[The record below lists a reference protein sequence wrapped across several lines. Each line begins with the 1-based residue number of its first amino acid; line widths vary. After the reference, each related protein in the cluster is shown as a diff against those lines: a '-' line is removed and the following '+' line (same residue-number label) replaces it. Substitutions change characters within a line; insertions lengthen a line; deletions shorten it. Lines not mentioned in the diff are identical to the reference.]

1 MTRGNRYREESPMNH
16 LFPRWT
22 RAALAVAA
30 GMLSI
35 GAAQAAALKMIDY
48 APPGIAAAAAENGPD
63 LNGDGLPDY
72 FEIRNEVAE
81 AGLADRLHDDSAQA
95 VSDKQAGAAQQTCV
109 YVAINEGDQHWSHDR
124 AYCGSWKVTELDVP
138 DRVTPKD
145 QLPYVAHLSKQFLIP
160 KFGYVASARDAVYL
174 AANGKPSFLF
184 FDGVDYVLH
193 TGMDAHKVVSLESME
208 MLARFET
215 GHGGAQASAVS
226 AP

>member
-1 MTRGNRYREESPMNH
+1 MKYPH
-16 LFPRWT
+16 ARWT
-22 RAALAVAA
+22 QAALALAVSFL
-30 GMLSI
+30 GVT
-35 GAAQAAALKMIDY
+35 AAQAGALKVIDY
-48 APPGIAAAAAENGPD
+48 APPGAGSAAENGPD
-63 LNGDGLPDY
+63 LNGDGRPDY
-72 FEIRNEVAE
+72 FEIRSEVA
-81 AGLADRLHDDSAQA
+81 GGGMADRLHDDASQPPADQA
-95 VSDKQAGAAQQTCV
+95 AGAQTCV
-109 YVAINEGDQHWSHDR
+109 YVAINEGDRHWSHDR
-124 AYCGSWKVTELDVP
+124 AYCGSWKVAELDVP

-145 QLPYVAHLSKQFLIP
+145 QLGYVAHLSQKLLIP

-193 TGMDAHKVVSLESME
+193 TGLDAHKVVSLESME